1 MKRKFLKKIA
11 LIVSLMVVGQSVYT
25 FAKSSRFNEVE
36 KSTLNENIDLDKL
49 ALWYD
54 EPATN
59 WENEA
64 LPIGNGY
71 MGGMVFGSV
80 ASERIQYNEKT
91 LWSGGPGAWEGY
103 NGGNKEGAWEAVQEI
118 RKILAD
124 GGTPSNDLYQR
135 VCGDQRA
142 YGAYQNF
149 GDIFLDFKSHEESK
163 VTNYRR
169 ELNIEESLST
179 VKYNYKGVNYE
190 REYFCSYPDNVMV
203 IKLKADKASSLTVD
217 VRNEGAHNGKNLS
230 VENNTLILSGAI
242 EDNGMKYESQIKVI
256 NTGGSIQDKEDRIS
270 VENADEITIIM
281 SAGTDY
287 VNEYPTYKGE
297 DPHSAVTERIN
308 NAVNLG
314 YDELKSRHIEDYKN
328 LFDRVNL
335 NLGELKLDK
344 PTDEMLNE
352 YKTNQSNSLETLF
365 FQYGRY
371 LLISSSREGSLPANL
386 QGVWNN
392 SNNPPWSSDYHFN
405 VNIQMNYWPAEVANL
420 SETAIPLVEYVES
433 LREPG
438 RKTAEM
444 HCGIEGAMENKNGW
458 TVNTMNNPFG
468 FTAMG
473 WEFDWGW
480 APTSN
485 AWISQNLWEHY
496 QFTEDKDYLRENIYP
511 IMKEAAQF
519 WTQFLVEYTHS
530 DGKTYLVSSPSY
542 SPEHGPR
549 TVGTTFD
556 QELIWQ
562 LFTDTIKASETLG
575 IDEEFRAEL
584 EDKRERLLT
593 PQIGKH
599 GQVQEWKDDI
609 DDPNNNH
616 RHISHL
622 VGLYPGTQINQKDTP
637 ELYEAAK
644 VTMNHRGDGGTGWSK
659 ANKINLWARLL
670 DGDRAHRLLEN
681 QLTTSTLENLFDT
694 HPPFQIDGN
703 MGAVS
708 GMAEMLVQS
717 HLGTIN
723 PLPALPTAWEDGSF
737 DGLKARGNFE
747 ISANWN
753 NNSLN
758 LLKIKS
764 SSGNDCYLEYPGI
777 TEAIITDANGNK
789 ITPEVVSENVVKFQT
804 EVNGEYKVEGMPMEK
819 PEKVNGL
826 KALRNGDN
834 SVSLKWNKTKFAECY
849 DVYRKGKGDF
859 ELIAEDVKT
868 EEFIDENAPSND
880 SYSYL
885 YYVVAKNSEGLGE
898 ASEKVAVETS
908 VYLSELEWKS
918 ASTGYGEIQKD
929 ASCDGNTI
937 TLKGENGEK
946 VSYDKGIGTHAHS
959 EIVYSLEGLDY
970 YDYFETFVGVDQEM
984 AGTVASI
991 SFEVYLDHEKVFDSG
1006 LMTGDT
1012 KQKHVKV
1019 PIAGKN
1025 TLKLV
1030 VKDGGDSI
1038 GSDHGSFGDAKL
1050 TKVHAASNADL
1061 KSLNINGNPLEE
1073 FNGSKYEYSYDLKR
1087 GENLQNLN
1095 IEAEAFTSEAKIE
1108 ITKPEELPGEA
1119 VVRVTSK
1126 DETMHKEYRV
1136 LIKPYVIV
1144 EESIIAYYNFENS
1157 SNLGED
1163 SSKNSFHGEVNGT
1176 VTQGDSKDGKA
1187 ANFGDGYIRV
1197 ESNDSLK
1204 LDDNIV
1210 IETEVYLDEY
1220 TNYWQKIAQKINNG
1234 TGKGGF
1240 LIDVSPQGKL
1250 RFHAE
1255 GSITQFISN
1264 KAIPLNEWTN
1274 IKVIFEHSKGE
1285 ASIYINGEL
1294 DKTVKPS
1301 SPLEVS
1307 DLPLIIGADSN
1318 GNDKLKG
1325 KMNNLTISSIE
1336 RRVASSN
1343 ASLSD
1348 ISINGETMEGFK
1360 KDVFDYEIDLEE
1372 GTNIVPEITATSED
1386 SNATI
1391 EIKNTEILP
1400 GVSKIKVIAEDGTE
1414 SIYTINLNV
1423 KVKNPLKA
1431 DFNKNGEIDLGD
1443 LSMVSKYF
1451 GSNNSDFDLD
1461 GDGLVGEYEINFV
1474 SSELLK

>member
-485 AWISQNLWEHY
+485 AWISQNLLEHY

>member
-929 ASCDGNTI
+929 ASCDENTI